1 MRHLLVLLL
10 LAALPSLAQPILF
23 EIPRTRQFRMDEIQ
37 PTMDLRATHLE
48 APDEFSKA
56 HQLNELKS
64 VHAQRYGIAK
74 DSERGGMLQKTMA
87 EIITG
92 RNEDQIHRLEKIR
105 NNRLD

>member
-56 HQLNELKS
+56 HQLNELKA
-64 VHAQRYGIAK
+64 VHAQRFGIAT
-74 DSERGGMLQKTMA
+74 DSDRGGMLQKTMA
-87 EIITG
+87 EEPLV
-92 RNEDQIHRLEKIR
+92 RDQLSM
-105 NNRLD
+105 